1 MVEKNSRKLP
11 VTVLSGF
18 LGAGKTTVLNPIL
31 TNRDGRKVAII
42 ANDGDGRKVAIIA
55 NDVSETNI
63 DTKSIQKTGQKP
75 FGDMRQDLVFIGQD
89 LNKETL
95 IDELNAC
102 LLNDEELLAG
112 KKLWQTYVDPFPQW
126 QN

>member
-1 MVEKNSRKLP
+1 VVEKNSRKLP

-31 TNRDGRKVAII
+31 TNR
-42 ANDGDGRKVAIIA
+42 DGRKVAIIA